1 MVRTNQGGSVLSF
14 VIIGVILA
22 AILVG
27 GVYMVRQQT
36 SQPSGEAPQ
45 EVVEEPPAT
54 TPTEETEKEAE
65 KPQKEEPVQQ
75 TPQTEKE
82 VELPQTGPAESLVS
96 LIAIALLGF
105 TATSYL
111 RSRRAGLS
119 L

>member
-14 VIIGVILA
+14 VIIGAIMA

-27 GVYMVRQQT
+27 GVYIVHQQT
-36 SQPSGEAPQ
+36 RQPAGETPQ

-54 TPTEETEKEAE
+54 PPVESEKEAE
-65 KPQKEEPVQQ
+65 KPQKEETPQT

-82 VELPQTGPAESLVS
+82 VELPQTGPAESLMTLV
-96 LIAIALLGF
+96 AVALLGF

-111 RSRRAGLS
+111 RSRRIGLS